1 MQDKVEINVTDKNGK
16 TPLMLAKGRKHEKV
30 IAYLQKELKQ
40 RNSFIPRIDMWWA
53 ASHGLV
59 DFYDLYLLW

>member
-1 MQDKVEINVTDKNGK
+1 MYIKDKVEINVADKNGK

-40 RNSFIPRIDMWWA
+40 RNSFISRIDSW
-53 ASHGLV
+53 
-59 DFYDLYLLW
+59 